1 MVEQILLSSGSF
13 DRVREIGGFGQPLHT
28 LYPQIQ
34 AVLANELGADA
45 ANLLAEPVVDR
56 AHNRID
62 WYTEGDPDCKPIV
75 LSELPEEQ
83 RQPVLAQI
91 QSQLQRGRE
100 LAEQY
105 AASGDPQ
112 RMQLGAMLKAALG
125 SPTETNIFLIKDQP
139 VLAHW
144 GFATDRPWETGG
156 PIHHSPVP
164 PPLPSEASQDVA
176 IPDITMPELA
186 SSAVPP
192 APAAESPEQSEPS
205 LEPSSGPSSEKPAA
219 AFADTI
225 APPPLPPPPPSPLPP
240 SEPAGSMET
249 ETPIPLLLK
258 SSPPS
263 VVDRPGALLRYV
275 VVGSRYFW
283 SVAVLAVLL
292 ALGTF
297 LWSLTRTSMHPLVN
311 RSIQTS
317 PNVTS
322 DASLREAWR
331 IEQALRTKLE
341 QRLTQLAAQ
350 RGRCPLPVEME
361 EKASPASTV
370 PVPSDNKATVA
381 AAAEKAIHDKTPS
394 ALRPAH
400 PDTGVKQP
408 APMGD
413 VATALESGGASDQT
427 TMITPVS
434 PDRETPPTPPDL
446 PIPVNTSHPLD
457 KDRSP
462 ANTASPPQAPEESL
476 AQTLE
481 KALQKDSRTAL
492 NAPASQPPVELPMQA
507 EPTPEER
514 QEFTNRLSATGA
526 TTGEITATL
535 LWNGNADLDL
545 VVYCPS
551 GQMLDYQ
558 NPKECG
564 GTLDVDANT
573 ARHSLSDRP
582 VENVFW
588 PAGQA
593 APGTY
598 QIAVRY
604 APRKDEQHPQPTPF
618 QIRLIRNNQEKVFKG
633 TAQPR
638 KAAPVTGFTVER

>member
-1 MVEQILLSSGSF
+1 MAEQILLSSGSF

-56 AHNRID
+56 THNRID
-62 WYTEGDPDCKPIV
+62 WYVQGDPDCKPIV

-100 LAEQY
+100 LAERY

-125 SPTETNIFLIKDQP
+125 PPTETNIFLIKDQP

-144 GFATDRPWETGG
+144 GFAADRPWETGG
-156 PIHHSPVP
+156 PVHHSPA
-164 PPLPSEASQDVA
+164 PPLPSEASRDVA
-176 IPDITMPELA
+176 IPDITMPGLA

-192 APAAESPEQSEPS
+192 APAAESPEQSESP
-205 LEPSSGPSSEKPAA
+205 LEPSSGLPSEKPAA

-225 APPPLPPPPPSPLPP
+225 APPPLPPPPPPPLPP
-240 SEPAGSMET
+240 PEPAGSMET

-263 VVDRPGALLRYV
+263 AVDRPGALLRYV

-297 LWSLTRTSMHPLVN
+297 LWVLTRTSMHPLVN
-311 RSIQTS
+311 GSIQTL
-317 PNVTS
+317 PDVTS
-322 DASLREAWR
+322 DASLREAWHT
-331 IEQALRTKLE
+331 EQALRTELE
-341 QRLTQLAAQ
+341 QRLIQLAAQ
-350 RGRCPLPVEME
+350 RGRCPLPVETE
-361 EKASPASTV
+361 EKVSPAFNV
-370 PVPSDNKATVA
+370 PAPNGNKATVT
-381 AAAEKAIHDKTPS
+381 AAAEEAHHDETPS
-394 ALRPAH
+394 TRQPAH
-400 PDTGVKQP
+400 PGTGVKQP
-408 APMGD
+408 APAGD
-413 VATALESGGASDQT
+413 VATALEPNGASDQT
-427 TMITPVS
+427 TMSTPVS
-434 PDRETPPTPPDL
+434 PDRETPPAPPSADL
-446 PIPVNTSHPLD
+446 PIPVNTSQLD
-457 KDRSP
+457 KDRSL
-462 ANTASPPQAPEESL
+462 ADTASPPQAPEESL

-481 KALQKDSRTAL
+481 KALQKGSQTAL
-492 NAPASQPPVELPMQA
+492 NTPASQPPAGLPMQA

-514 QEFTNRLSATGA
+514 QEFTSRLSATGA
-526 TTGEITATL
+526 ATGEITATL

-573 ARHSLSDRP
+573 ARNSLSDRP

-633 TAQPR
+633 TVQPR